1 MAIPDYKRYE
11 LQAVKH
17 HEATTG
23 HRTWHQEVIPEI
35 VYYRSGYI
43 NDWNKH
49 RLERIVR
56 NRGDKPSIL
65 PDYGFDF
72 MAYDEEK
79 DTYHGGQVKLYE
91 NARLTARDIGSFLSC
106 CLLRLRSTGFLYT
119 SRNKLV
125 ADLRDDIRRGSSEGK
140 IVHTVLPFEDN
151 AHSLSTDETAL
162 SLRPYQTAALRAAR
176 EASKSLLKLT
186 TGTGKTVIA
195 GHMLSQ
201 ITQTRIVCIAPLL
214 LSVRELQRRLAPFV
228 PNHHV
233 VQVDSEGTTDVNDIQ
248 STMAAHPHTILFS
261 TFKSFEE
268 VIAQLPIDFAD
279 TFLLIDEVHNCANKR
294 EMCAFANRFEHSLYL
309 SATVPE
315 ELSET
320 LDYETVYEYNIRDA
334 IHDGNC
340 VDYRVMLPYVD
351 ETAIPKEVGHLD
363 PTLCNKALFLAT
375 GMLQEGKRRCVAYL
389 PDTRTAKKFQRVV
402 TAVFARYHGIRID
415 SYTVD
420 CFTPKK
426 ERQAVVDDFCD
437 NDLSKMKVLCNVRI
451 FNEAINLVPCD
462 CVYKTEVGTN
472 DITTVQQLGR
482 AIRLDPNNPGKRA
495 TMFVWCTEWEDCLQS
510 FELLKEQDPEFH
522 RKLCVQ
528 SKDYDRTAIVQ
539 TEVRARCE
547 ALIKYVEIKC
557 LTLMERWMKRVDAFV
572 AFRTKHK
579 RDPRQKSKYA
589 TEASL
594 GRWVRDMRTNHK
606 NKKLTSEQI
615 ETLKRIQGWS
625 WGVHKNKKSPQSFES
640 RVEKFIE
647 FRTKEGRDPSR
658 TSDDATEASLG
669 SWVNKMRK
677 NHKNK
682 KLTHDQIET
691 LERIQGWSWGVK
703 ESPQSFESRV
713 EKLIEFR
720 TKYKRDPRQT
730 SKYATEASLGN
741 WVNNMRTKHKNNDLT
756 SKQIETL
763 KRIEGWSWGNPRPQ
777 ATHNEE

>member
-1 MAIPDYKRYE
+1 
-11 LQAVKH
+11 
-17 HEATTG
+17 
-23 HRTWHQEVIPEI
+23 
-35 VYYRSGYI
+35 
-43 NDWNKH
+43 
-49 RLERIVR
+49 
-56 NRGDKPSIL
+56 
-65 PDYGFDF
+65 

-79 DTYHGGQVKLYE
+79 DMYHGGQVKLYE
-91 NARLTARDIGSFLSC
+91 NARLAARDLGSFLSC
-106 CLLRLRSTGFLYT
+106 IFVRLRSTGFLYT
-119 SRNKLV
+119 SRNRLV
-125 ADLRDDIRRGSSEGK
+125 PDLRDDIRLACSEGK
-140 IVHTVLPFEDN
+140 VVHTVLPFEDN
-151 AHSLSTDETAL
+151 ARAPSTDETAL

-176 EASKSLLKLT
+176 ETSKSLLKLT

-195 GHMLSQ
+195 GHLLSR

-248 STMAAHPHTILFS
+248 STMVEHPNTILFS

-268 VIAQLPIDFAD
+268 VIARLPIDFAD

-363 PTLCNKALFLAT
+363 HTLCNKALFLAT

-402 TAVFARYHGIRID
+402 TEVFARYHGIRID

-426 ERQAVVDDFCD
+426 KRKAVVDDFCD

-495 TMFVWCTEWEDCLQS
+495 TMFVWCTDWEDCLQS

-522 RKLCVQ
+522 RKLRVQ
-528 SKDYDRTAIVQ
+528 SKDYDRTAIAQ
-539 TEVRARCE
+539 PEVRASCE
-547 ALIKYVEIKC
+547 ALVKYVEIKC
-557 LTLMERWMKRVDAFV
+557 LTVMERWMKRVDAFAEFYDKKGSDPSQRASDEYEKKLGNWV
-572 AFRTKHK
+572 HHMRKAYKKNKLSSEQIEKLESTRGWSWSVGGVRTPFDESIQLFVEFRAKK
-579 RDPRQKSKYA
+579 GSDPSR
-589 TEASL
+589 TASDEYEKKL
-594 GRWVRDMRTNHK
+594 GRWVRDMRQAYKK
-606 NKKLTSEQI
+606 NKLSSEQI
-615 ETLKRIQGWS
+615 EKLEKIRGWS
-625 WGVHKNKKSPQSFES
+625 WGCS
-640 RVEKFIE
+640 RAASSS
-647 FRTKEGRDPSR
+647 GSR
-658 TSDDATEASLG
+658 
-669 SWVNKMRK
+669 
-677 NHKNK
+677 
-682 KLTHDQIET
+682 
-691 LERIQGWSWGVK
+691 
-703 ESPQSFESRV
+703 
-713 EKLIEFR
+713 
-720 TKYKRDPRQT
+720 
-730 SKYATEASLGN
+730 
-741 WVNNMRTKHKNNDLT
+741 
-756 SKQIETL
+756 
-763 KRIEGWSWGNPRPQ
+763 
-777 ATHNEE
+777 